1 MKPFLSIL
9 LAFANMLSANAV
21 QRESPAKR
29 IDQILATPGL
39 RGVASVRVGS
49 TIFIAVWVDSTG
61 AQALKIYGMKPNK
74 YPDVDLVVELKDDG
88 FPWQSI
94 TAVQDGAVAGFLVR
108 RTAGEGWFGAS
119 VLYLYVEG
127 RFKKVF
133 ESGSVAELFDLNG
146 DGYPEVLEYQGD
158 KADSGAKVKISV
170 WKNDRY
176 QYLATVPLTHLY
188 SSETKNRIARFLQ
201 SVSGNSDKRR

>member
-1 MKPFLSIL
+1 MKKFLPIL
-9 LAFANMLSANAV
+9 LAFANMLPATTTQV
-21 QRESPAKR
+21 ESNAKR
-29 IDQILATPGL
+29 VDQILGSPGL

-49 TIFIAVWVDSTG
+49 TIFIAVWVESP
-61 AQALKIYGMKPNK
+61 QAHALEIYGMKPSK
-74 YPDVDLVVELKDDG
+74 YPDVQLVVELKDNG

-133 ESGSVAELFDLNG
+133 ESGSVADLLDLNG

-176 QYLATVPLTHLY
+176 HYLATVPLTQLY
-188 SSETKNRIARFLQ
+188 SSKIKNRIDRFLQ
-201 SVSGNSDKRR
+201 PTAGGSGTHH

>member
-1 MKPFLSIL
+1 
-9 LAFANMLSANAV
+9 MLPATTTQV
-21 QRESPAKR
+21 ESNAKR
-29 IDQILATPGL
+29 VDQILGSPGL

-49 TIFIAVWVDSTG
+49 TIFIAVWVESP
-61 AQALKIYGMKPNK
+61 QAHALEIYGMKPSK
-74 YPDVDLVVELKDDG
+74 YPDVQLVVELKDNG

-133 ESGSVAELFDLNG
+133 ESGSVADLLDLNG

-176 QYLATVPLTHLY
+176 HYLATVPLTQLY
-188 SSETKNRIARFLQ
+188 SSKIKNRIDRFLQ
-201 SVSGNSDKRR
+201 PTAGGSGTHH